1 MFYLWCMLS
10 EQLCSFPQHKHTRK
24 TISIKSSNLT
34 GSLYAVFLESGYT
47 NANCSWSFTMSVRLF
62 QSKWAFLGQKKLS
75 DFMLLVWLNVRRMY
89 RIQTQR
95 KKHKTLIILSLT
107 HTEFINQSDLFP
119 RPLIYSAHGRHL
131 VSFHHHKIYAL
142 ATFKQPAARQRN
154 EHST

>member
-1 MFYLWCMLS
+1 MGVSWTEEAIWLYAASLT
-10 EQLCSFPQHKHTRK
+10 ERK
-24 TISIKSSNLT
+24 TYVSYSNT
-34 GSLYAVFLESGYT
+34 E
-47 NANCSWSFTMSVRLF
+47 
-62 QSKWAFLGQKKLS
+62 
-75 DFMLLVWLNVRRMY
+75 
-89 RIQTQR
+89 